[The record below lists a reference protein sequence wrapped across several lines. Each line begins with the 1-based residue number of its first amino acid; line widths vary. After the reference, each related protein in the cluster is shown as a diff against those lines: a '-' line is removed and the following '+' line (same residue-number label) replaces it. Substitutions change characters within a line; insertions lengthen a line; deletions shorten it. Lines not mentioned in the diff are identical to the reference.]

1 MNKEDIHILRLMGE
15 IDRYGSLTQRELS
28 RRLNLSLGLINTFLK
43 RLIKKGY
50 FKAKTLPRN
59 RVIYILTS
67 KGIAEK
73 NKLTVEYLRYSVNF
87 YKEIK
92 DLLINKFRAMESD
105 RITHILF
112 FGAEE
117 VADLAYLYLQSTSL
131 QLVGIIDDRQYE
143 DDFFGH
149 KVLDLDRLNQQDW
162 DAVLVTRIDDIERD
176 IKCLM
181 ERGVSKEKIA
191 TLTSQKL
198 LKSPSGQSI
207 NILR

>member
-15 IDRYGSLTQRELS
+15 IDRYGSVSQRELS
-28 RRLNLSLGLINTFLK
+28 RRLNLSLGLVNTFMK
-43 RLIKKGY
+43 RLVKKGY
-50 FKAKTLPRN
+50 FKVKTIPRN
-59 RVIYILTS
+59 RVIYLLTP
-67 KGIAEK
+67 KGLAEK
-73 NKLTVEYLRYSVNF
+73 SKLTVEYLRYSVNF

-105 RITHILF
+105 RITNILF

-149 KVLDLDRLNQQDW
+149 KVFDLDRLNQQDW

-176 IKCLM
+176 IKCLID
-181 ERGVSKEKIA
+181 RGVSKEKIA

-198 LKSPSGQSI
+198 LESHSGQSI
-207 NILR
+207 NIVG